1 MNRANRR
8 AANKKKP
15 AYLRI
20 SPEEAKKRL
29 MQNGFTETDMA
40 DNYEMGRMDGYRQG
54 SKNASAGIYAAIVL
68 AANKLYGFGGKR
80 CKDLLYAV
88 DQIVQYAITSKELT
102 DEVFDRFGIKLD
114 PDDPIERIQ

>member
-8 AANKKKP
+8 AARKNTP

-29 MQNGFTETDMA
+29 LKNGITDA
-40 DNYEMGRMDGYRQG
+40 DLEKNYELGRMDGYKQG
-54 SKNASAGIYAAIVL
+54 ADSASVAIYAAIAL

-80 CKDLLYAV
+80 CKDLIYGV
-88 DQIVQYAITSKELT
+88 DQLVTYAITSKELA
-102 DEVFDRFGIKLD
+102 DEVYERFGIEIK
-114 PDDPIERIQ
+114 PEVNIV